1 VENRIVS
8 IRPRSGAFASLLTVH
23 AFIVSGGKYE
33 HAAGTIEH
41 VTSAD
46 QVATGLQQVLV
57 DGGSLRVGCLALPD
71 AENSADLVANE
82 IIGLKGLIGTTY
94 GNVASNV

>member
-1 VENRIVS
+1 
-8 IRPRSGAFASLLTVH
+8 VH
-23 AFIVSGGKYE
+23 TFIVSGGEYE

-46 QVATGLQQVLV
+46 QVATGLQQVLF
-57 DGGSLRVGCLALPD
+57 DGGSLRVGCFALPD
-71 AENSADLVANE
+71 AENSADLVDVNE